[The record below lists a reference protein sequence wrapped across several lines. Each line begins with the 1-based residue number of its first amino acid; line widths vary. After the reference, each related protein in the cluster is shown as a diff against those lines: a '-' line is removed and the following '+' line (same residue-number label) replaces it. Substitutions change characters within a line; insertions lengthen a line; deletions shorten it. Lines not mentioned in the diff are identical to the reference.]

1 VKINLKISR
10 KKIII
15 LLSSVVLLIMALFV
29 GNRVAFG
36 VWDPLQ
42 LPNRIQCYSR
52 TYRKSATQ
60 PKVLTGEGKPTFSI
74 FFWDN
79 PTGKAVYTKDPKINS
94 IPTVIYLKM
103 SNSRYQSYE
112 LSGGP

>member
-1 VKINLKISR
+1 MKINIKMTR
-10 KKIII
+10 KKSII

-60 PKVLTGEGKPTFSI
+60 PKVLIGEGKPTYSI

-79 PTGKAVYTKDPKINS
+79 PTSKPVYTIDPKINS
-94 IPTVIYLKM
+94 IPTVVYLKM
-103 SNSRYQSYE
+103 SSGRYQLYE
-112 LSGGP
+112 LSGSP